1 MVTKTFNIS
10 GQNVINVGM
19 RPALLD
25 KALEYDISVHAT
37 NIAAENKV
45 RVIVNGDT
53 ESINEFVD
61 YIKNND
67 IRINTAA
74 TPYNV
79 SGVVD
84 YNGPDIDWNRYEI
97 RFMTGQMAK
106 GFRLANE
113 KLQSI
118 ENTLSEIKNNSEKL

>member
-10 GQNVINVGM
+10 GQNVIGLGL

-25 KALEYDISVHAT
+25 TALEYDVSVHAT
-37 NIAAENKV
+37 NIAAENRV
-45 RVIVNGDT
+45 RVIVNGDI

-61 YIKNND
+61 HIKSND

-74 TPYNV
+74 TPYTV
-79 SGVVD
+79 SGLVD

-113 KLQSI
+113 KLQTI
-118 ENTLSEIKNNSEKL
+118 ENTLNEIKDSSKQS